1 MIDQPQ
7 NVQNKGSPRSLN
19 HQQLINFDN
28 LMNNKQQLKMHHIE
42 DALASVL
49 DDMKQLDFSTSSPV
63 QASGV
68 SNTKSQQQQQG
79 IKCNPIK
86 VNTGVPS
93 NNPTSATNKTISNIV
108 SSLSSSQT
116 PSSSSSSSTSSTS
129 SNNGKRD
136 NAGHQLT
143 NNKINDLTDENLSNS
158 SDEELNTKQGSRS
171 LKTGGSDLQ
180 SGSNTNFNNKSEV
193 SSSAVI
199 IGKSLTVCI

>member
-63 QASGV
+63 QTNGV
-68 SNTKSQQQQQG
+68 DNSSSQQQQQQQG
-79 IKCNPIK
+79 IKSNAIK
-86 VNTGVPS
+86 VNTGVPG

-136 NAGHQLT
+136 NASHQLT
-143 NNKINDLTDENLSNS
+143 HNKINDFTDENLSNS
-158 SDEELNTKQGSRS
+158 SDEELRTKLGSSS
-171 LKTGGSDLQ
+171 LKDNGSGLQ
-180 SGSNTNFNNKSEV
+180 SGSSTNFSCKSV
-193 SSSAVI
+193 TSSPAVI
-199 IGKSLTVCI
+199 IGKSFT